1 MKYSGGRLEY
11 LVSEN
16 YDYFMKLD
24 VTPYIGQW
32 VGICDCK
39 VVSHSESFKEVYQE
53 VKKDCGHKKP
63 FVAMVP
69 SDKLTLLL

>member
-1 MKYSGGRLEY
+1 MIMSD
-11 LVSEN
+11 N

-32 VGICDCK
+32 VGICDSK
-39 VVSHSESFKEVYQE
+39 VVSHSESFKEAYRE
-53 VKKDCGHKKP
+53 AKKFCGHKKP

-69 SDKLTLLL
+69 SDQVMLL